1 MSVSGSSTDSQ
12 STLSSSASS
21 DWSKYPGEEN
31 MIGGHLIKE
40 ANDDEDGY
48 TKLHNTPGQDSM
60 DDLREW
66 KTKNSL
72 KNCCNCSI
80 M

>member
-1 MSVSGSSTDSQ
+1 MSG
-12 STLSSSASS
+12 
-21 DWSKYPGEEN
+21 GGGG
-31 MIGGHLIKE
+31 GGHLVRE
-40 ANDDEDGY
+40 TMEDEEGY